1 MSKILKLRLK
11 SGERIFVNGAVMQV
25 DRRVAISFLNDVS
38 FLLESYVIQP
48 EEVTTPIRQL
58 YFVLQSM
65 LINPDTREEQLK
77 LLQYYIGSFARRP
90 EYAGVMDEIQRAA
103 DLATREQFFESLKLL
118 RSIFHVDDPMPPAIQ
133 PAGSDSKQDDSMG
146 LMICK

>member
-25 DRRVAISFLNDVS
+25 DRRVALSFLNDVS

-65 LINPDTREEQLK
+65 LINPETREEQLK
-77 LLQYYIGSFARRP
+77 LLQYYIGSFAQRP
-90 EYAGVMDEIQRAA
+90 EYAAVMDEIQRAA
-103 DLATREQFFESLKLL
+103 ELASREQYFESLKLL
-118 RSIFHVDDPMPPAIQ
+118 RGIFHVDDPAPRTL
-133 PAGSDSKQDDSMG
+133 GSLDSDIKQSNNTG
-146 LMICK
+146 LVSCK